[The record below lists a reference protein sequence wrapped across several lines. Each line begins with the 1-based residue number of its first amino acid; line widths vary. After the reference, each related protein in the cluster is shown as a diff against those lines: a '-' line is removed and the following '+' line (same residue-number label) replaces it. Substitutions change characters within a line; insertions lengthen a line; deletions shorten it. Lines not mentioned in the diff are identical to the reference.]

1 MSFNSLQFI
10 VFFPIVAILYFLL
23 PHRFRWVLLLIAS
36 YYFYACWKP
45 EYLVLLA
52 GATLLNYLIGLAL
65 GKAESLSRRK
75 FLLSLSLVGSLGLL
89 FGFKYLGF
97 LGESVNLLFGKLG
110 MSATLPI
117 PHILLPIGISFYTF
131 QALSYTIDVYRRA
144 RLPERH
150 LGIFALYVSF
160 FPQLV
165 AGPIERSTHLL
176 PQFFERHSFDYIR
189 VTNGLKLMVW
199 GFFKKLVIADRV
211 AAAVNPVYGDP
222 TSYTGVPLILATY
235 LFAFQILCDFSAYTD
250 IARGAAKILGFD
262 LMENFRR
269 PYLATSIRDFW
280 RRWHISLTSW
290 FRDYLYIPLGGNRVG
305 KWRWYYNIAVIFV
318 VSGLWHGAAW
328 TFVIWGALHASY
340 MLISIWTKTL
350 RARALGW
357 LKIDEQ
363 SAWWKWV
370 RRGITFNLVTFGWIF
385 FRANG
390 LSDAWYIVT
399 HLFRGISLR
408 LHFGI
413 GIGLY
418 EFGIAVMA
426 ILFLELVHL
435 YQESEHSVLNTI
447 SRWALPVR
455 WAAYYA
461 IVFVILCLGE
471 FGFEEFIYFQ
481 F

>member
-1 MSFNSLQFI
+1 M
-10 VFFPIVAILYFLL
+10 V
-23 PHRFRWVLLLIAS
+23 LLIAS

-45 EYLVLLA
+45 EYLVLLVT
-52 GATLLNYLIGLAL
+52 ATLLNYLIGLAL
-65 GKAESLSRRK
+65 GKEKSQLRRK
-75 FLLSLSLVGSLGLL
+75 VFLVLSLVSSLGLL
-89 FGFKYLGF
+89 FGFKYLSF
-97 LGESVNLLFGKLG
+97 LGESVNVLFDKLG
-110 MSATLPI
+110 MSAKLPL
-117 PHILLPIGISFYTF
+117 PYMLLPIGISFYTF
-131 QALSYTIDVYRRA
+131 QVLSYTIDVYRKVRA
-144 RLPERH
+144 PERH
-150 LGIFALYVSF
+150 LGVFALYVAF

-176 PQFFERHSFDYIR
+176 PQFLERHTFEYVR

-211 AAAVNPVYGDP
+211 AVAVNSVYGDP
-222 TSYTGVPLILATY
+222 AAYTGVPLILATY
-235 LFAFQILCDFSAYTD
+235 LFAFQVLCDFSAYTD

-280 RRWHISLTSW
+280 HRWHISLTSW
-290 FRDYLYIPLGGNRVG
+290 FRDYVYIPLGGNRVG
-305 KWRWYYNIAVIFV
+305 KWRWYYNIVVIFTL
-318 VSGLWHGAAW
+318 SGLWHGAAW
-328 TFVIWGALHASY
+328 TFVVWGVLHASY
-340 MLISIWTKTL
+340 MLIGIWTRPL
-350 RARALGW
+350 RTRVLG
-357 LKIDEQ
+357 LLGIDEQ
-363 SAWWKWV
+363 STLWKWI

-399 HLFRGISLR
+399 HLFSGISLN

-418 EFGIAVMA
+418 EFGIAMMA
-426 ILFLELVHL
+426 ILFLELMHV
-435 YQESEHSVLNTI
+435 YQETGHSVLSTV
-447 SRWALPVR
+447 SVWALPIR

-461 IVFVILCLGE
+461 VVFAILCFGE